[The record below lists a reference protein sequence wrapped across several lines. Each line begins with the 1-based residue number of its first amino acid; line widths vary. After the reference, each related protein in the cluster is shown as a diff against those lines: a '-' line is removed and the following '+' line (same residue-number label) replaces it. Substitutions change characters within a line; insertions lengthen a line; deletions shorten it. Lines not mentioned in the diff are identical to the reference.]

1 MPARP
6 RIGLPLLILPAFLLL
21 VNSLR
26 AQICS
31 TEDTRGTYVV
41 VCSGY
46 LTPPKPPN
54 APLVPAKI
62 LGTASADEGGTFNG
76 NATISWGG
84 MLLTQT
90 VKGTEQ
96 LKPDC
101 TGTITY
107 TQTINGEPGGQLDIA
122 FVVSEHGDRI
132 DGLATDPGTVLSCEL
147 RRLSIFTS
155 SQSGK
160 LAPEKK
166 KGDRVASRSTA
177 NPASLK
183 SMPEAVT
190 SPIDINL
197 SAK

>member
-1 MPARP
+1 M
-6 RIGLPLLILPAFLLL
+6 
-21 VNSLR
+21 
-26 AQICS
+26 
-31 TEDTRGTYVV
+31 V

-46 LTPPKPPN
+46 LTPPQPPN

-76 NATISWGG
+76 NATTSFGG

-96 LKPDC
+96 LKSDC

-107 TQTINGEPGGQLDIA
+107 TQTINGQPGPPLDIA

-147 RRLSIFTS
+147 RRLSILTS
-155 SQSGK
+155 SQSEK
-160 LAPEKK
+160 LAPGKK
-166 KGDRVASRSTA
+166 EGNRLASRLTA
-177 NPASLK
+177 HPASLK
-183 SMPEAVT
+183 SMPEAVPST
-190 SPIDINL
+190 NAINS
-197 SAK
+197 SAKSQVLSR